1 MPLGREV
8 MNEHVFEPMSPY
20 VETLKEKVAFPLT
33 KSEIEAAVKGKKLR
47 VEERIIEIWCWIVI

>member
-47 VEERIIEIWCWIVI
+47 VEERIIEI